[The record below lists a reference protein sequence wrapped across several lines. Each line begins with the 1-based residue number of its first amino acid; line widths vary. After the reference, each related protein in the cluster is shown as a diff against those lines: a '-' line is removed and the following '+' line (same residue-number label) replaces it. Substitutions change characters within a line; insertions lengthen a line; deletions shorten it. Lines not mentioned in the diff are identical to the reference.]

1 MGVITARPPTT
12 IKISSGCRGSG
23 WDLAKAKMKSLARAA
38 GPACVWAS
46 LLKGESGRVGLS
58 ESEGG
63 APAKIYGQ

>member
-23 WDLAKAKMKSLARAA
+23 PDLAKPKMKSLARAA
-38 GPACVWAS
+38 GPACVRAP
-46 LLKGESGRVGLS
+46 ESSRVGLS

-63 APAKIYGQ
+63 DPAKIYGQ